1 MSDISSFAFPTQIR
15 FGVGAVNVLPDV
27 AKTVMKRPLLLT
39 DPGIARTP
47 VLPRIRE
54 VLAGGGLE
62 VALFDGV
69 QGNPTVKDV
78 DGALAVYRDGKC
90 DGVIGV
96 GGGSPLDVAKAVAL
110 MATHSGSIFEY
121 DDALDGWQKVRPDV
135 PPVITVPTTAGTGS
149 EVGRSTV
156 ITNTEIEKKVVIFS
170 PHLMP
175 KFAVIDPEL
184 AVGLPPAVTAATG
197 MDALTHNVEAFLA
210 TGYHPM
216 CDGIALEGIRQ
227 CSLYLRRAVE
237 NGQDLE
243 ARAGMA
249 MASMMGAVA
258 FQKGLGATHSLAH
271 PLSAVC
277 HLHHGLA
284 NGILVARVMEW
295 NADVSRDRLARIGM
309 VVGGHGT
316 DAELARGA
324 VRFVR
329 ELAAVIGIPQSLG
342 AAGVEASQ
350 IDHLSDLAAEDS
362 CHRSNPKPCTR
373 NDFKALYSAA
383 L

>member
-1 MSDISSFAFPTQIR
+1 MSDIHSFAFPTQIR
-15 FGVGAVNVLPDV
+15 FGVGAVELLPEL
-27 AKTVMKRPLLLT
+27 AKSVMKRPLLLT
-39 DPGIARTP
+39 DSGLARTP
-47 VLPRIRE
+47 VFPRIRE
-54 VLAGGGLE
+54 IFAKAGMQ
-62 VALFDGV
+62 VSVFDAV
-69 QGNPTVKDV
+69 EGNPTVKDV
-78 DGALAVYRDGKC
+78 DGALAVYREGGC
-90 DGVIGV
+90 DGVVGV
-96 GGGSPLDVAKAVAL
+96 GGGSPLDVAKAVVL
-110 MATHSGSIFEY
+110 MASHSGSIFEY
-121 DDALDGWQKVRPDV
+121 DDALDGWKKVRSDV
-135 PPVITVPTTAGTGS
+135 PPVISVPTTAGTGS

-156 ITNTEIEKKVVIFS
+156 ITNTQIEKKVVVFS
-170 PHLMP
+170 PYLMP
-175 KFAVIDPEL
+175 RFAVIDPEL

-210 TGYHPM
+210 TGYHPL
-216 CDGIALEGIRQ
+216 CDGVALEGIRQ
-227 CSLYLRRAVE
+227 VSLYLRRAVE

-249 MASMMGAVA
+249 MASLMGAVA

-295 NADVSRDRLARIGM
+295 NADVSRDRLARIGS
-309 VVGGHGT
+309 VVGGAGT

-324 VRFVR
+324 LRFVR
-329 ELAAVIGIPQSLG
+329 ELAQVIGIPARLG
-342 AAGVEASQ
+342 AVGVEASHV
-350 IDHLSDLAAEDS
+350 DHLADLAFEDS

-373 NDFKALYSAA
+373 DDFKTLYSQA

>member
-1 MSDISSFAFPTQIR
+1 MSDIHSFAFPTQIR
-15 FGVGAVNVLPDV
+15 FGVGAVNVLPDA

-54 VLAGGGLE
+54 VLAKGGLE
-62 VALFDGV
+62 IAVFDGV

-78 DGALAVYRDGKC
+78 DGALAVYREGKC

-156 ITNTEIEKKVVIFS
+156 ITNTDVEKKVVIFS

-184 AVGLPPAVTAATG
+184 AVGLPPSVTAATG

-216 CDGIALEGIRQ
+216 CDGIALEGVRQ

-350 IDHLSDLAAEDS
+350 VDHLADLAAEDS

-373 NDFKALYSAA
+373 NDFKALYAAA